1 MHVFYNVKLKMSL
14 FSFSVKRLANSFS
27 YKRLFTSKHAQRVC
41 LRIACYLSLF
51 RFSSVKY

>member
-1 MHVFYNVKLKMSL
+1 MHVFYNVKLKCL
-14 FSFSVKRLANSFS
+14 YFSVKRLANSFS